1 MKNHIIAIGI
11 SSYQTVRP
19 LSYAAKDAK
28 DFYYLFTNNIGAIG
42 YSRLLIDTEATLAT
56 IRSSLGAEL
65 EQLVGTEDMLF
76 FFFSGHGA
84 TAVSQDSEGYSNYLL
99 PLDASDDIPSTSI
112 SIEYIR
118 DRLSRVV
125 CKNKLIIVDSC
136 FSGSINSK
144 AYTQINLK
152 SAKPIK
158 TFENTISGRG
168 QITFTA
174 SKEDEEAI
182 EDLEFQNG
190 LFTYYFL
197 EELQNSSHGENIP
210 ILSLHAPV
218 IENVMKRAK
227 EKYSFRQTPTF
238 RGELEGVVYLP
249 LFKKRIRIPPEE
261 IEIPTHPEL
270 QEATVPTVEIVIE
283 DEKVKEDVN
292 RLVKLVVGGAGGDEI
307 CNIEVRRLLVSL
319 IESLRKDYEGIFNE
333 VGDDVSKIPESIA
346 KLESSSYYL
355 QLMGCVISCF
365 GNQKQMESYAGK
377 VGEILRFGERRSGLV
392 ALIDMP
398 EIVLVNIVYLI
409 GITCLI
415 FEKLE
420 LFGNFLATKIYDAKS
435 SQYIELYKR
444 YDIHYCSS
452 LGGKATTV
460 GDHIQS
466 NLENNNWL
474 ISLCP
479 EVEGKKIE
487 YRLYVNFLLG
497 AYCYSHNI
505 KLFPDYGRFYGSRIM
520 PLIARIRDDLTFR
533 HSIGGFLW
541 KEESQVVD
549 FLKEYIGNAVYQGSE
564 FWWHSIGPDVFN
576 GKIDFL

>member
-1 MKNHIIAIGI
+1 MTNHIVAIGI
-11 SSYQTVRP
+11 SSYQAIRS

-28 DFYYLFTNNIGAIG
+28 DFYYLFTNNTGNIG
-42 YSRLLIDTEATLAT
+42 YGRLLIDSEATLAA

-65 EQLVGTEDMLF
+65 ERLVGIDDTLF

-84 TAVSQDSEGYSNYLL
+84 IAKSQDSEGFSNYLL
-99 PLDASDDIPSTSI
+99 PFDASDDIASTSI
-112 SIEYIR
+112 STEYIR

-136 FSGSINSK
+136 FSGSMNSK

-152 SAKPIK
+152 SAQPIK

-182 EDLEFQNG
+182 EDLDFQNG
-190 LFTYYFL
+190 LFTHYFL
-197 EELQNSSHGENIP
+197 KELQNSSHGESIP
-210 ILSLHAPV
+210 VLSLHAPV
-218 IENVMKRAK
+218 TENVIKRAK
-227 EKYSFRQTPTF
+227 EKYGFEQTPTF

-249 LFKKRIRIPPEE
+249 LFKKTLKIPPEQ
-261 IEIPTHPEL
+261 IEISTHPEL
-270 QEATVPTVEIVIE
+270 QEVTVPSVEIVIE
-283 DEKVKEDVN
+283 DKRLKEDVN
-292 RLVKLVVGGAGGDEI
+292 RLVQLVTGGAGGDEI
-307 CNIEVRRLLVSL
+307 PNIEMRRLLVSS
-319 IESLRKDYEGIFNE
+319 IESLRRDYDAIFND
-333 VGDDVSKIPESIA
+333 VGDDVSKIPDGIA
-346 KLESSSYYL
+346 KLESSSYYI

-365 GNQKQMESYAGK
+365 GSQKQMEYYAEK
-377 VGEILRFGERRSGLV
+377 VGEILRFGERRSGLT

-398 EIVLVNIVYLI
+398 ETVLVNIIYLV
-409 GITCLI
+409 GIACLI
-415 FEKLE
+415 YDKLE
-420 LFGNFLATKIYDAKS
+420 LFGNFLATKIYD
-435 SQYIELYKR
+435 SQNHQYLELYKR
-444 YDIHYCSS
+444 KDIHYCSS
-452 LGGKATTV
+452 LGGRATAV

-474 ISLCP
+474 TSLCP
-479 EVEGKKIE
+479 EAEGKEME

-505 KLFPDYGRFYGSRIM
+505 RIFADYGRFYGSRIM
-520 PLIARIRDDLTFR
+520 PLIARIRDDLSFR
-533 HSIGGFLW
+533 RRVGGFLL

-549 FLKEYIGNAVYQGSE
+549 FLKEYVGGAVYQGGG
-564 FWWHSIGPDVFN
+564 FYWHSIGPDVFD

>member
-1 MKNHIIAIGI
+1 MTNHIVAIGI
-11 SSYQTVRP
+11 SSYQAVRN

-42 YSRLLIDTEATLAT
+42 YSRLLIDSEATLAT
-56 IRSSLGAEL
+56 IRNSLGAEL
-65 EQLVGTEDMLF
+65 EQLVGTDDTLF

-84 TAVSQDSEGYSNYLL
+84 IAVSQNSEGYSNYLL
-99 PLDASDDIPSTSI
+99 PFDASDDIPSTSI

-118 DRLSRVV
+118 DRFSRVV

-144 AYTQINLK
+144 AYIPINLK

-218 IENVMKRAK
+218 TENVIKRAK
-227 EKYSFRQTPTF
+227 EKYSFEQTPTF

-249 LFKKRIRIPPEE
+249 LFKKRLKISPEE

-270 QEATVPTVEIVIE
+270 QEASVPPVEIVIE
-283 DEKVKEDVN
+283 DEKVKEDMN

-319 IESLRKDYEGIFNE
+319 IESLRKDYEEIFNE
-333 VGDDVSKIPESIA
+333 VGNDVSKIPESIA
-346 KLESSSYYL
+346 KLESSSYYM

-365 GNQKQMESYAGK
+365 GNQKQMESYAEK
-377 VGEILRFGERRSGLV
+377 IGEILGFGERRSGLI

-398 EIVLVNIVYLI
+398 EIVLVNVVYLI

-415 FEKLE
+415 YDKLE
-420 LFGNFLATKIYDAKS
+420 LFGHFLATKIYDS
-435 SQYIELYKR
+435 HNSLYLELYKR
-444 YDIHYCSS
+444 NDIHYCSS

-474 ISLCP
+474 TSLCP
-479 EVEGKKIE
+479 EVEGKRIE

-497 AYCYSHNI
+497 AYCYSHNTE
-505 KLFPDYGRFYGSRIM
+505 LFADYGRFYGSRIM

-533 HSIGGFLW
+533 RRVGSFLG
-541 KEESQVVD
+541 KEENQVVN
-549 FLKEYIGNAVYQGSE
+549 FLKEYIDKAVYQGSG
-564 FWWHSIGPDVFN
+564 FWWNSIGPNVFD
-576 GKIDFL
+576 GEIDFL

>member
-1 MKNHIIAIGI
+1 MTNHIVAIGI
-11 SSYQTVRP
+11 SSYQAIRN
-19 LSYAAKDAK
+19 LRYAAKDAK
-28 DFYYLFTNNIGAIG
+28 DFYYLFANNIGDIG
-42 YSRLLIDTEATLAT
+42 YSSLLIDSEATLAA
-56 IRSSLGAEL
+56 IRSSIGVELERLLGADD
-65 EQLVGTEDMLF
+65 TLF

-84 TAVSQDSEGYSNYLL
+84 TAVSQDGEGCSNYLL
-99 PLDASDDIPSTSI
+99 PFDASDDIPSTCI
-112 SIEYIR
+112 STEYIR
-118 DRLSRVV
+118 DRLLRVV

-144 AYTQINLK
+144 AYSQINLK

-197 EELQNSSHGENIP
+197 EELQNGSHGENIP

-218 IENVMKRAK
+218 TENVIKRAK
-227 EKYSFRQTPTF
+227 EKYSFEQTPTF

-249 LFKKRIRIPPEE
+249 LFKKRLRISPEQ

-270 QEATVPTVEIVIE
+270 QEASVPSVEIVIE
-283 DEKVKEDVN
+283 DEKVREDVN
-292 RLVKLVVGGAGGDEI
+292 KFVKLVVGGAGGDEI
-307 CNIEVRRLLVSL
+307 CNVEVRRLLVAL
-319 IESLRKDYEGIFNE
+319 IGSLRKDYESIFDE

-365 GNQKQMESYAGK
+365 GSQKQMEGYAEK
-377 VGEILRFGERRSGLV
+377 VGEILRFGERRSGLI
-392 ALIDMP
+392 ALVDMP

-409 GITCLI
+409 GIACLI
-415 FEKLE
+415 YEKLE
-420 LFGNFLATKIYDAKS
+420 LFGTFLATKIYDAKS
-435 SQYIELYKR
+435 SQYLELYKR
-444 YDIHYCSS
+444 YEIHYCSS

-474 ISLCP
+474 RSLCP
-479 EVEGKKIE
+479 ELQGKTTE

-497 AYCYSHNI
+497 AYCYSYSI
-505 KLFPDYGRFYGSRIM
+505 RLFPDYGRFYGSRIM

-533 HSIGGFLW
+533 RRVGSFLGR
-541 KEESQVVD
+541 EEGQVVD
-549 FLKEYIGNAVYQGSE
+549 FLKGYIDKAVYQGSG
-564 FWWHSIGPDVFN
+564 FWWHSVGPDVFE